1 MEALYFHVSEKGH
14 LKVMEYFCQGSIV
27 LFPKLAW
34 EGLARVDD
42 REEEKAYRAERREMV
57 QCPGHF

>member
-1 MEALYFHVSEKGH
+1 M
-14 LKVMEYFCQGSIV
+14 V

-34 EGLARVDD
+34 EMLARVDD
-42 REEEKAYRAERREMV
+42 REEEEAYRAERREMV